1 MSDSIVVTTKEG
13 KKFTINKKASE
24 MSLLLKNTGEISDEV
39 IVLNEVDEKSME
51 LIIKYLNRWK
61 DESPPEIEKPL
72 KSNNM
77 KDVTDS
83 WSADFIDLDLDTL
96 TSLTVSCNFLEINP
110 LIDLACAKIAS
121 LCKDKDEDEILKTFG
136 ITETFNEEEKKR
148 IREENKWIEENFE

>member
-77 KDVTDS
+77 KEVTDS

-148 IREENKWIEENFE
+148 IREENKWIEDNFE

>member
-136 ITETFNEEEKKR
+136 ITETFNEEEKKNQR
-148 IREENKWIEENFE
+148 RKQMD

>member
-136 ITETFNEEEKKR
+136 ITETFNDEEKKR

>member
-77 KDVTDS
+77 KEVTDS